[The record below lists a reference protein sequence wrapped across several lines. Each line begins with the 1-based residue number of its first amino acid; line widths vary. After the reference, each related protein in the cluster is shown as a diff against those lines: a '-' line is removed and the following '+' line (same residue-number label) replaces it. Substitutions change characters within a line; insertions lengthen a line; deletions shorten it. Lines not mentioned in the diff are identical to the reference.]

1 MKERNNVKNII
12 ENVTVFFLF
21 LLPLFSTVF
30 LYNKI
35 STLIQVIFVF
45 LLLFV
50 TLILYKDSRKNI
62 KWMIL
67 YYVLCLIYLGVSF
80 YHQESFKSLL
90 PSSYG
95 FNIVSELLTILKLIT
110 PITFIYSLY
119 YIKLPFKKY
128 MLVLKVWCILFAGSI
143 VLTNI
148 FKISLGSYSDTFIT
162 KNIFEWNKYNY
173 YKYTASKGYFMYAN
187 QVSALCIIFLLMF
200 IYDYLYNSKKSIIY
214 VLLVSLAMLML
225 GTRVSTLGGLLTLVF
240 AIIFYFIINIFNKI
254 SIKKRIYILVIPV
267 LGWVLLLQVSPYN
280 NRSIELNR
288 SMDIDINRHMD
299 DTSIVDDKAIAMDD
313 TSMNV
318 DKTKYVYQN
327 YNKDYLPKVFF
338 EKYYP
343 IKYDEEFWYNFV
355 KNNSIDKINY
365 RYIEKSII
373 RRVVEVNNNALDKYI
388 GISNTRIQ
396 NIVNIESDFYLHYY
410 AFGII
415 GSIILLIIYLI
426 LFIYA
431 FNNFVK
437 IQNYYAFIMLSC
449 VVLFLFSAFLTG
461 NIINS
466 INAVLPFIF
475 VVSGFI
481 YKDNKEIN

>member
-1 MKERNNVKNII
+1 MKERKNVKNII

-35 STLIQVIFVF
+35 STLIQIIFVF

-50 TLILYKDSRKNI
+50 TLIFYKDSRKNI

-80 YHQESFKSLL
+80 YHQEYFKSLL

-288 SMDIDINRHMD
+288 SINRHMD
-299 DTSIVDDKAIAMDD
+299 DTSIVDDKAIVMDD

-327 YNKDYLPKVFF
+327 YNKEYLPKVFF

-426 LFIYA
+426 LIIYA

-437 IQNYYAFIMLSC
+437 IQNYYAFTMLSC
-449 VVLFLFSAFLTG
+449 VVLFLFSAYLTG

-466 INAVLPFIF
+466 INTVLSFIF
-475 VVSGFI
+475 VVSGVI
-481 YKDNKEIN
+481 YEK

>member
-1 MKERNNVKNII
+1 MKEGKNVKNII

-35 STLIQVIFVF
+35 STLIQIIFVF

-80 YHQESFKSLL
+80 YHQEFFKSLL

-128 MLVLKVWCILFAGSI
+128 MLVLKVWCLLFAGSI

-187 QVSALCIIFLLMF
+187 QVSALCILFLLMF
-200 IYDYLYNSKKSIIY
+200 IYDYLYNNKKSIIY

-225 GTRVSTLGGLLTLVF
+225 GTRVSTLGGLLTLIF
-240 AIIFYFIINIFNKI
+240 AIMFYFIINIFNKI
-254 SIKKRIYILVIPV
+254 RIKKRIYILVIPV
-267 LGWVLLLQVSPYN
+267 LGWILLLQVSPYN
-280 NRSIELNR
+280 NRNIELNR
-288 SMDIDINRHMD
+288 SLNRHMD
-299 DTSIVDDKAIAMDD
+299 DTSIVDGNSIVMDD

-318 DKTKYVYQN
+318 DKIKYVYQN

-355 KNNSIDKINY
+355 KNNGIDKINY

-396 NIVNIESDFYLHYY
+396 NIVNIESDFILHYY

-415 GSIILLIIYLI
+415 GSIILLVIYLI

-431 FNNFVK
+431 FINFVK
-437 IQNYYAFIMLSC
+437 MQNYYAFIMLSC

-475 VVSGFI
+475 VVSGVI
-481 YKDNKEIN
+481 YEK

>member
-119 YIKLPFKKY
+119 YIKMPFKKY

-187 QVSALCIIFLLMF
+187 QVSALCIIIFLMF

-288 SMDIDINRHMD
+288 DINSHMD
-299 DTSIVDDKAIAMDD
+299 DTSIVDDKAIVMDD
-313 TSMNV
+313 SSMGV

-343 IKYDEEFWYNFV
+343 IKYDEEFWYNFI

-396 NIVNIESDFYLHYY
+396 NIVNIESDFILHYY

-415 GSIILLIIYLI
+415 GSIILLVIYLI
-426 LFIYA
+426 LIIYA

-437 IQNYYAFIMLSC
+437 IQNYYAFTMLSC
-449 VVLFLFSAFLTG
+449 VVLFLFSAYLTG

-466 INAVLPFIF
+466 INTVLPFIF
-475 VVSGFI
+475 VVSGVI
-481 YKDNKEIN
+481 YEK

>member
-1 MKERNNVKNII
+1 MKERKNVKNII
-12 ENVTVFFLF
+12 ENVIVFFLF

-50 TLILYKDSRKNI
+50 TLIFYKDSRKNI

-254 SIKKRIYILVIPV
+254 SIKKRIYILIIPV

-288 SMDIDINRHMD
+288 SMNRHMD
-299 DTSIVDDKAIAMDD
+299 DTSIVDDKAIVMDD
-313 TSMNV
+313 TSINL

-373 RRVVEVNNNALDKYI
+373 RRVVEVNNNAIDKYI

-415 GSIILLIIYLI
+415 GSIILLVIYLI
-426 LFIYA
+426 LFIYT

-437 IQNYYAFIMLSC
+437 IQNYYAFTMLSC

-466 INAVLPFIF
+466 INTVLPFIF
-475 VVSGFI
+475 VVSGVI
-481 YKDNKEIN
+481 YEK

>member
-119 YIKLPFKKY
+119 YIKMPFKKY

-187 QVSALCIIFLLMF
+187 QVSALCIIIFLMF

-288 SMDIDINRHMD
+288 SINKHMD
-299 DTSIVDDKAIAMDD
+299 DTSIVDDKAIVMDD

-343 IKYDEEFWYNFV
+343 IKYDEEFWYNFI

-396 NIVNIESDFYLHYY
+396 NIVNIESDFILHYY

-415 GSIILLIIYLI
+415 GSIILLVIYLI
-426 LFIYA
+426 LIIYA

-437 IQNYYAFIMLSC
+437 IQNYYAFTMLSC
-449 VVLFLFSAFLTG
+449 VVLFLFSAYLTG

-466 INAVLPFIF
+466 INTVLPFIF
-475 VVSGFI
+475 VVSGVI
-481 YKDNKEIN
+481 YEK

>member
-50 TLILYKDSRKNI
+50 TLIFYKDSRKNI

-254 SIKKRIYILVIPV
+254 SIKKRIYTLVIPV

-288 SMDIDINRHMD
+288 SINRHMD
-299 DTSIVDDKAIAMDD
+299 EASIVDDKAIVMDD
-313 TSMNV
+313 TSMDV

-355 KNNSIDKINY
+355 KNNGIDKINY

-373 RRVVEVNNNALDKYI
+373 RRVVEVNNNSLDKYI

-415 GSIILLIIYLI
+415 GSIILLVIYLI

-431 FNNFVK
+431 FINFVK
-437 IQNYYAFIMLSC
+437 MQNYYAFIMLSC

-466 INAVLPFIF
+466 INTVLPFIF
-475 VVSGFI
+475 VVSGAI
-481 YKDNKEIN
+481 YE

>member
-1 MKERNNVKNII
+1 MKERKNVKNII

-21 LLPLFSTVF
+21 LLPLFSIVF

-67 YYVLCLIYLGVSF
+67 YYVVCLIYLGVSF
-80 YHQESFKSLL
+80 YHQEYFKSLL

-162 KNIFEWNKYNY
+162 KNIFEWSKYNY

-187 QVSALCIIFLLMF
+187 QVSALCILFLLMF
-200 IYDYLYNSKKSIIY
+200 IYDYLYNNKKSIIY

-254 SIKKRIYILVIPV
+254 RIKKRIYILVIPV

-288 SMDIDINRHMD
+288 SMNRHMD
-299 DTSIVDDKAIAMDD
+299 DTSIVDDKAIVMDD
-313 TSMNV
+313 TSMDV

-426 LFIYA
+426 LFIYT

-466 INAVLPFIF
+466 INTVLPFIF
-475 VVSGFI
+475 VVSGVI
-481 YKDNKEIN
+481 YE

>member
-1 MKERNNVKNII
+1 MKERKNVKNII

-35 STLIQVIFVF
+35 STLIQIIFVF

-50 TLILYKDSRKNI
+50 TLIFYKDSRKNI

-187 QVSALCIIFLLMF
+187 QVSALCIIIFLMF

-214 VLLVSLAMLML
+214 VLLVILAMLML

-288 SMDIDINRHMD
+288 SMNRHMD
-299 DTSIVDDKAIAMDD
+299 DTSIVDDKAIVMDD
-313 TSMNV
+313 TSMDV

-426 LFIYA
+426 LFIYT

-437 IQNYYAFIMLSC
+437 IQNYYTFIMLSC

-466 INAVLPFIF
+466 INTVLPFIF
-475 VVSGFI
+475 VVSGVI
-481 YKDNKEIN
+481 YE

>member
-1 MKERNNVKNII
+1 MKERKNVKNII

-62 KWMIL
+62 IWMIL

-187 QVSALCIIFLLMF
+187 QVSALCIIIFLMF

-267 LGWVLLLQVSPYN
+267 LGWVLLLHVSPYN

-288 SMDIDINRHMD
+288 SINRHMD
-299 DTSIVDDKAIAMDD
+299 DTSIVDDKAIVMDD

-343 IKYDEEFWYNFV
+343 IKYDEEFWYNFI

-415 GSIILLIIYLI
+415 GSIILLVIYLI

-475 VVSGFI
+475 VVSGVI
-481 YKDNKEIN
+481 YEK

>member
-1 MKERNNVKNII
+1 MKERKNVKNII

-35 STLIQVIFVF
+35 STLIQIIFVF

-50 TLILYKDSRKNI
+50 TLIFYKDSRKNI

-288 SMDIDINRHMD
+288 SMNRHMD
-299 DTSIVDDKAIAMDD
+299 DTSIVDDKAIVLDD
-313 TSMNV
+313 TSMNL

-388 GISNTRIQ
+388 GISNSRIQ

-415 GSIILLIIYLI
+415 GSIILLVVYLI
-426 LFIYA
+426 LFVYT

-437 IQNYYAFIMLSC
+437 IQNYYAFTMLSC

-466 INAVLPFIF
+466 INTVLPFIF
-475 VVSGFI
+475 IVSGVI
-481 YKDNKEIN
+481 YEK

>member
-80 YHQESFKSLL
+80 YHQEYFKSLL

-288 SMDIDINRHMD
+288 SINRHMD
-299 DTSIVDDKAIAMDD
+299 EASIVDDKAIVMDD
-313 TSMNV
+313 TSMDV

-415 GSIILLIIYLI
+415 GSIILLVIYLI

-437 IQNYYAFIMLSC
+437 IQNYYAFTMLSC

-475 VVSGFI
+475 VVSGVI
-481 YKDNKEIN
+481 YEGKIEKDGVC

>member
-1 MKERNNVKNII
+1 MKERKNVKNII

-50 TLILYKDSRKNI
+50 TLIFYKDSRKNI

-95 FNIVSELLTILKLIT
+95 FNIVSELLTILKLII

-162 KNIFEWNKYNY
+162 KNIFEWSKYNY

-254 SIKKRIYILVIPV
+254 SIKKRIYTLVIPV

-288 SMDIDINRHMD
+288 SINRHMD
-299 DTSIVDDKAIAMDD
+299 DTSIVDDKAIVMDD
-313 TSMNV
+313 TTMDV

-388 GISNTRIQ
+388 GISNSRIQ
-396 NIVNIESDFYLHYY
+396 NIVNIESDFILHYY

-415 GSIILLIIYLI
+415 GSIILLVIYLI
-426 LFIYA
+426 LFIYT

-437 IQNYYAFIMLSC
+437 IQNYYAFTMLSC
-449 VVLFLFSAFLTG
+449 VVLFLFSAYLTG

-466 INAVLPFIF
+466 INTVLPFIF
-475 VVSGFI
+475 VVSGVI
-481 YKDNKEIN
+481 YEK

>member
-1 MKERNNVKNII
+1 MKERKNVKNII

-35 STLIQVIFVF
+35 STLIQIIFVF
-45 LLLFV
+45 LLLIV

-80 YHQESFKSLL
+80 YHQEYFKSLL

-162 KNIFEWNKYNY
+162 KNIFEWSKYNY

-288 SMDIDINRHMD
+288 SINRHMD
-299 DTSIVDDKAIAMDD
+299 EASIVDDKAIVMDD
-313 TSMNV
+313 TSMDV

-373 RRVVEVNNNALDKYI
+373 RRVVEVNNNALDKFI

-396 NIVNIESDFYLHYY
+396 NIVNIESDFILHYY

-415 GSIILLIIYLI
+415 GSIILLVIYLI
-426 LFIYA
+426 LFIYT

-437 IQNYYAFIMLSC
+437 IQNYYAFTMLSC

-466 INAVLPFIF
+466 INVVLPFIF
-475 VVSGFI
+475 VVSGVI
-481 YKDNKEIN
+481 YEK

>member
-1 MKERNNVKNII
+1 MKEGKNVKNII

-35 STLIQVIFVF
+35 STLIQIIFVF

-80 YHQESFKSLL
+80 YHQEFFKSLL

-128 MLVLKVWCILFAGSI
+128 MLVLKVWCLLFAGSI

-187 QVSALCIIFLLMF
+187 QASALCILFLLMF
-200 IYDYLYNSKKSIIY
+200 IYDYLYNNKKSIIY

-225 GTRVSTLGGLLTLVF
+225 GTRVSTLGGLLTLIF
-240 AIIFYFIINIFNKI
+240 AIMFYFIINIFNKI
-254 SIKKRIYILVIPV
+254 RIKKRIYILVIPV
-267 LGWVLLLQVSPYN
+267 LGWILLLQVSPYN
-280 NRSIELNR
+280 NRNIELNR
-288 SMDIDINRHMD
+288 SLNRHMD
-299 DTSIVDDKAIAMDD
+299 DTSIVDGNSIVMDD

-318 DKTKYVYQN
+318 DKIKYVYQN

-355 KNNSIDKINY
+355 KNNGIDKINY

-396 NIVNIESDFYLHYY
+396 NIVNIESDFILHYY

-415 GSIILLIIYLI
+415 GSIILLVIYLI

-431 FNNFVK
+431 FINFVK
-437 IQNYYAFIMLSC
+437 MQNYYAFIMLSC
-449 VVLFLFSAFLTG
+449 VVLFLLSAFLTG

-475 VVSGFI
+475 VVSGVI
-481 YKDNKEIN
+481 YEK

>member
-12 ENVTVFFLF
+12 ENVNVFFLF

-80 YHQESFKSLL
+80 YHQEYFKSLL

-225 GTRVSTLGGLLTLVF
+225 GTRVSTLGGLLTLIF

-288 SMDIDINRHMD
+288 SINRHMD
-299 DTSIVDDKAIAMDD
+299 EASIVDDKAIVMDD

-388 GISNTRIQ
+388 GISNSRIQ

-415 GSIILLIIYLI
+415 GSIILLVIYLI

-475 VVSGFI
+475 VVSGAI
-481 YKDNKEIN
+481 YEK

>member
-1 MKERNNVKNII
+1 MKERKNVKNII

-35 STLIQVIFVF
+35 STLIQIIFVF

-80 YHQESFKSLL
+80 YHQEYFKSLL

-173 YKYTASKGYFMYAN
+173 YKYTASKGYFIYAN

-240 AIIFYFIINIFNKI
+240 AIIFYFIISIFNKI

-288 SMDIDINRHMD
+288 SINRHMD
-299 DTSIVDDKAIAMDD
+299 DTSIVDDKAIVMDD
-313 TSMNV
+313 TSMDV

-343 IKYDEEFWYNFV
+343 IKYDEEFWYNFI

-396 NIVNIESDFYLHYY
+396 NIVNIESDFILHYY

-415 GSIILLIIYLI
+415 GSIILLVIYLI

-475 VVSGFI
+475 VVSGVI
-481 YKDNKEIN
+481 YEK

>member
-1 MKERNNVKNII
+1 MKERKNVKNII

-50 TLILYKDSRKNI
+50 TLIFYKDSRKNI

-267 LGWVLLLQVSPYN
+267 LGWILLLQVSPYN
-280 NRSIELNR
+280 NRSLELNR
-288 SMDIDINRHMD
+288 SINRHMD
-299 DTSIVDDKAIAMDD
+299 DTSIVDDNAIVMDD

-415 GSIILLIIYLI
+415 GSIILLVIYLI

-437 IQNYYAFIMLSC
+437 IQNYYAFTMLSC
-449 VVLFLFSAFLTG
+449 VVLFLFSAYLTG

-466 INAVLPFIF
+466 INIVLPFIF
-475 VVSGFI
+475 VVSGVI
-481 YKDNKEIN
+481 YEK

>member
-288 SMDIDINRHMD
+288 SINRHMD
-299 DTSIVDDKAIAMDD
+299 DTSIVDDKAIVMDD
-313 TSMNV
+313 TSMGV

-343 IKYDEEFWYNFV
+343 IKYDEEFWYYFV

-373 RRVVEVNNNALDKYI
+373 RRVVEVNNNAIDKYI

-396 NIVNIESDFYLHYY
+396 NIVNIESDFILHYY

-415 GSIILLIIYLI
+415 GSIILLVIYLI

-437 IQNYYAFIMLSC
+437 IQNYYAFTMLSC

-466 INAVLPFIF
+466 INAVLSFIF
-475 VVSGFI
+475 VVSGVI
-481 YKDNKEIN
+481 YEK

>member
-1 MKERNNVKNII
+1 MKERKNVKNII
-12 ENVTVFFLF
+12 ENVIVFFLF

-50 TLILYKDSRKNI
+50 TLIFYKDSRKNI

-128 MLVLKVWCILFAGSI
+128 MLVLKVWCLLFAGSI

-162 KNIFEWNKYNY
+162 KNIFEWSKYNY

-225 GTRVSTLGGLLTLVF
+225 GTRVSTLGGLLTLIF

-288 SMDIDINRHMD
+288 SINRHMD
-299 DTSIVDDKAIAMDD
+299 DTSIVDDKAIVMDD
-313 TSMNV
+313 TSMGV

-415 GSIILLIIYLI
+415 GSIILLVIYLI
-426 LFIYA
+426 LFIYT

-437 IQNYYAFIMLSC
+437 IQNYCAFTMLSC

-466 INAVLPFIF
+466 INTVLPFIF
-475 VVSGFI
+475 VVSGGI
-481 YKDNKEIN
+481 YEK

>member
-1 MKERNNVKNII
+1 MKEEKNIRNII

-35 STLIQVIFVF
+35 STLIQIIFVF

-50 TLILYKDSRKNI
+50 TLIFYKDSRKNI

-80 YHQESFKSLL
+80 YHQEYFKSLL
-90 PSSYG
+90 PSSYD

-173 YKYTASKGYFMYAN
+173 YKYSASKGYFMYAN

-267 LGWVLLLQVSPYN
+267 LGWILLLQVSPYN

-288 SMDIDINRHMD
+288 SINRHMD
-299 DTSIVDDKAIAMDD
+299 DTSIVDDKAIVMDD

-373 RRVVEVNNNALDKYI
+373 RRVVDVNNNALDKYI

-415 GSIILLIIYLI
+415 GSIILLIIYLM

-466 INAVLPFIF
+466 INTVLPFIF
-475 VVSGFI
+475 VVSGVI
-481 YKDNKEIN
+481 YEK

>member
-50 TLILYKDSRKNI
+50 TLIFYKDSRKNI

-254 SIKKRIYILVIPV
+254 SIKKRIYTLVIPV

-288 SMDIDINRHMD
+288 SINRHMD
-299 DTSIVDDKAIAMDD
+299 EASIVDDKAIVMDD
-313 TSMNV
+313 TSMDV

-355 KNNSIDKINY
+355 KNNGIDKINY

-373 RRVVEVNNNALDKYI
+373 RRVVEVNNNSLDKYI

-396 NIVNIESDFYLHYY
+396 NIVNIESDFILHYY

-415 GSIILLIIYLI
+415 GSIILLVIYLI

-431 FNNFVK
+431 FINFVK
-437 IQNYYAFIMLSC
+437 MQNYYAFIMLSC

-466 INAVLPFIF
+466 INTVLPFIF
-475 VVSGFI
+475 VVSGAI
-481 YKDNKEIN
+481 YE

>member
-1 MKERNNVKNII
+1 MKEEKNVKNII

-67 YYVLCLIYLGVSF
+67 YYVVCLIYLGVSF
-80 YHQESFKSLL
+80 YHQEYFKSLL

-288 SMDIDINRHMD
+288 SINRHMD
-299 DTSIVDDKAIAMDD
+299 DTSIVDDKAIVMDD

-388 GISNTRIQ
+388 GISNSRIQ
-396 NIVNIESDFYLHYY
+396 NIVNIESDFILHYY

-466 INAVLPFIF
+466 INTVLPFIF
-475 VVSGFI
+475 VVSGAI
-481 YKDNKEIN
+481 YE

>member
-12 ENVTVFFLF
+12 ENVNVFFLF

-35 STLIQVIFVF
+35 STLIQIIFVF

-50 TLILYKDSRKNI
+50 TLIFYKDSRKNI

-119 YIKLPFKKY
+119 YIKMPFKKY

-148 FKISLGSYSDTFIT
+148 FKISLGSYNDTFIT

-280 NRSIELNR
+280 NRNIELNR
-288 SMDIDINRHMD
+288 SINRHMD
-299 DTSIVDDKAIAMDD
+299 DTSIVDDKAIVMDD
-313 TSMNV
+313 TSMDV

-396 NIVNIESDFYLHYY
+396 NIVNIESDFILHYY

-415 GSIILLIIYLI
+415 GSIILLVIYLI

-437 IQNYYAFIMLSC
+437 IQNYYAFTMLSC

-466 INAVLPFIF
+466 INTVLPFIF
-475 VVSGFI
+475 VVSGVI
-481 YKDNKEIN
+481 YEK

>member
-35 STLIQVIFVF
+35 STLIQIIFVF

-50 TLILYKDSRKNI
+50 TLIFYKDSRKNI

-173 YKYTASKGYFMYAN
+173 YKYTASKGYFIYAN

-225 GTRVSTLGGLLTLVF
+225 GTRVSTLGGLLTFVF

-288 SMDIDINRHMD
+288 SMNRHMD
-299 DTSIVDDKAIAMDD
+299 DTSIVDDKAIVMDD

-343 IKYDEEFWYNFV
+343 IKYDEDFWYNFV

-415 GSIILLIIYLI
+415 GSIILLVIYLI
-426 LFIYA
+426 LFIYT

-481 YKDNKEIN
+481 YEGKIEKDGVC

>member
-1 MKERNNVKNII
+1 MKERDNVKNII

-35 STLIQVIFVF
+35 STLIQIIFVF

-80 YHQESFKSLL
+80 YHQEYFKSLL

-162 KNIFEWNKYNY
+162 KNIFEWNKHNY

-187 QVSALCIIFLLMF
+187 QVSALCIIIFLMF

-214 VLLVSLAMLML
+214 ILLVSFAMLML

-288 SMDIDINRHMD
+288 SMNRHMD
-299 DTSIVDDKAIAMDD
+299 DTSIVDDKAIVMDD

-373 RRVVEVNNNALDKYI
+373 RRVVEVNNNPLDKYI

-415 GSIILLIIYLI
+415 GSIILLVIYLI
-426 LFIYA
+426 LFIYT

-437 IQNYYAFIMLSC
+437 IQNYYAFTMLSC

-466 INAVLPFIF
+466 INTVLPFIF
-475 VVSGFI
+475 VVSGVI
-481 YKDNKEIN
+481 YEK

>member
-1 MKERNNVKNII
+1 MKERDNVKNII

-35 STLIQVIFVF
+35 STLIQIIFVF

-254 SIKKRIYILVIPV
+254 SIKKRIYILVISV

-288 SMDIDINRHMD
+288 SINRHMD
-299 DTSIVDDKAIAMDD
+299 EASIVDDKTIVMDD
-313 TSMNV
+313 TSMDV

-475 VVSGFI
+475 VVSGVI
-481 YKDNKEIN
+481 YEGKIEKDGVC

>member
-35 STLIQVIFVF
+35 STLIQIIFVF

-50 TLILYKDSRKNI
+50 TLIFYKDSRKNI

-80 YHQESFKSLL
+80 YHQEYFKSLL

-162 KNIFEWNKYNY
+162 KNIFEWSKYNY

-267 LGWVLLLQVSPYN
+267 LGWVLLLHVSPYN

-288 SMDIDINRHMD
+288 SINRHMD
-299 DTSIVDDKAIAMDD
+299 DTSIVDDKAIVMDD

-415 GSIILLIIYLI
+415 GSIILLVIYLI

-437 IQNYYAFIMLSC
+437 IQNYYAFTMLSC
-449 VVLFLFSAFLTG
+449 VVLFLFSAYLTG

-466 INAVLPFIF
+466 INTVLPFIF
-475 VVSGFI
+475 VVSGVI
-481 YKDNKEIN
+481 YEK

>member
-1 MKERNNVKNII
+1 MKERKNVKNII

-50 TLILYKDSRKNI
+50 TLIFYKDSRKNI

-95 FNIVSELLTILKLIT
+95 FNIVSELLTILKLII

-162 KNIFEWNKYNY
+162 KNIFEWSKYNY

-254 SIKKRIYILVIPV
+254 SIKKRIYTLVIPV

-288 SMDIDINRHMD
+288 SINRHMD
-299 DTSIVDDKAIAMDD
+299 DTSIVDDKAIVMDD
-313 TSMNV
+313 TSMDV

-396 NIVNIESDFYLHYY
+396 NIVNIESDFILHYY

-415 GSIILLIIYLI
+415 GSIILLVIYLI
-426 LFIYA
+426 LFIYT

-437 IQNYYAFIMLSC
+437 IQNYYAFTMLSC

-466 INAVLPFIF
+466 INTVLPFIF
-475 VVSGFI
+475 VVSGVI
-481 YKDNKEIN
+481 YEK

>member
-1 MKERNNVKNII
+1 MKERKNVKNII

-35 STLIQVIFVF
+35 STLIQIIFVF

-50 TLILYKDSRKNI
+50 TLIFYKDSRKNI

-80 YHQESFKSLL
+80 YHQEYFKSLL

-95 FNIVSELLTILKLIT
+95 FNIVSELLTILKLII

-119 YIKLPFKKY
+119 YIKMPFKKY

-288 SMDIDINRHMD
+288 SINSHMD
-299 DTSIVDDKAIAMDD
+299 DTSIVDDKAIVMDD

-415 GSIILLIIYLI
+415 GSIILLVIYLI

-437 IQNYYAFIMLSC
+437 IQNYYAFTMLSC
-449 VVLFLFSAFLTG
+449 VVLFLFSAYLTG

-466 INAVLPFIF
+466 INTVLSFIF
-475 VVSGFI
+475 VVSGVI
-481 YKDNKEIN
+481 YEK

>member
-267 LGWVLLLQVSPYN
+267 LGWVLLLHVSPYN

-288 SMDIDINRHMD
+288 SINRHMD
-299 DTSIVDDKAIAMDD
+299 DTSIVDDKAIVMDD
-313 TSMNV
+313 TSMDV

-396 NIVNIESDFYLHYY
+396 NIVNIEVIFIYIIMLLVLLEVLFYL
-410 AFGII
+410 
-415 GSIILLIIYLI
+415 
-426 LFIYA
+426 LFI
-431 FNNFVK
+431 
-437 IQNYYAFIMLSC
+437 
-449 VVLFLFSAFLTG
+449 
-461 NIINS
+461 
-466 INAVLPFIF
+466 
-475 VVSGFI
+475 
-481 YKDNKEIN
+481 

>member
-267 LGWVLLLQVSPYN
+267 LGWVLLLHVSPYN

-288 SMDIDINRHMD
+288 SINRHMD
-299 DTSIVDDKAIAMDD
+299 DTSIVDDKAIVMDD
-313 TSMNV
+313 TSMDV

-338 EKYYP
+338 EKYYQ

-415 GSIILLIIYLI
+415 GSIILLVIYLI

-475 VVSGFI
+475 VVSGVI
-481 YKDNKEIN
+481 YEGKIEKDGVC

>member
-35 STLIQVIFVF
+35 STLIQIIFVF

-80 YHQESFKSLL
+80 YHQEFFKSLL

-187 QVSALCIIFLLMF
+187 QVSALCIIFLLIF

-288 SMDIDINRHMD
+288 SINRHMD
-299 DTSIVDDKAIAMDD
+299 DTSIVDDKAIVMDD

-327 YNKDYLPKVFF
+327 YNKEYLPKVFF

-388 GISNTRIQ
+388 GISNSRIQ

-415 GSIILLIIYLI
+415 GSIILLVIYLI

-437 IQNYYAFIMLSC
+437 IQNYYAFTMLSC

-466 INAVLPFIF
+466 INTVLPFIF
-475 VVSGFI
+475 VVSGVI
-481 YKDNKEIN
+481 YEK

>member
-1 MKERNNVKNII
+1 MKERDNVKNII

-45 LLLFV
+45 LLLFF

-119 YIKLPFKKY
+119 YIKLPYKKY

-200 IYDYLYNSKKSIIY
+200 IYDYLCNSKKSIIY
-214 VLLVSLAMLML
+214 ILLVSLAMLML

-254 SIKKRIYILVIPV
+254 SIKKRIYLLVIPV

-288 SMDIDINRHMD
+288 SINRHMD

-373 RRVVEVNNNALDKYI
+373 RRVVEVNNNELDKYI

-415 GSIILLIIYLI
+415 GSIILLVIYLI

-466 INAVLPFIF
+466 INTVLPFIF
-475 VVSGFI
+475 VVSGVI
-481 YKDNKEIN
+481 YEK

>member
-1 MKERNNVKNII
+1 MKERDNVKNII

-35 STLIQVIFVF
+35 STLIQIIFVF

-80 YHQESFKSLL
+80 YHQEYFKSLL

-187 QVSALCIIFLLMF
+187 QVSALCIIIFLMF

-288 SMDIDINRHMD
+288 SINRHMD
-299 DTSIVDDKAIAMDD
+299 EASIVDDKAIVMDD
-313 TSMNV
+313 TSMDV

-426 LFIYA
+426 LFIYV

-475 VVSGFI
+475 VVSGVI
-481 YKDNKEIN
+481 YEGKIEKDGVC

>member
-1 MKERNNVKNII
+1 MKEGKNVKNII

-30 LYNKI
+30 LYNRI
-35 STLIQVIFVF
+35 STLIQIIFVF
-45 LLLFV
+45 LLLIV

-148 FKISLGSYSDTFIT
+148 FKISLGSYSNSFIT

-200 IYDYLYNSKKSIIY
+200 IYDYLYNNKKSIIY

-225 GTRVSTLGGLLTLVF
+225 GTRVSTLGGLLTLIF

-254 SIKKRIYILVIPV
+254 RIKKRIYILVIPV

-288 SMDIDINRHMD
+288 SLNSHMD
-299 DTSIVDDKAIAMDD
+299 DTSIVDGNSIVMDD

-318 DKTKYVYQN
+318 DKIKYVYQN

-355 KNNSIDKINY
+355 KNNSINKINY

-373 RRVVEVNNNALDKYI
+373 RRVVEVNNNSLDKYI

-396 NIVNIESDFYLHYY
+396 NIVNIESDFILHYY

-426 LFIYA
+426 LFIYT

-437 IQNYYAFIMLSC
+437 IQNYYAFTMLSC

-466 INAVLPFIF
+466 INTVLPFIF
-475 VVSGFI
+475 VVSGVI
-481 YKDNKEIN
+481 YEK

>member
-1 MKERNNVKNII
+1 MKERKNVKNII

-267 LGWVLLLQVSPYN
+267 LGWILLLQVSPYN
-280 NRSIELNR
+280 NRSLELNR
-288 SMDIDINRHMD
+288 SMNRHMD

-313 TSMNV
+313 TSINL

-415 GSIILLIIYLI
+415 GSIILLVIYLI

-437 IQNYYAFIMLSC
+437 IQNYYAFTMLSC

-481 YKDNKEIN
+481 YEGKIEKDGVC

>member
-1 MKERNNVKNII
+1 MKERKNVKNII

-35 STLIQVIFVF
+35 STLIQIIFVF

-50 TLILYKDSRKNI
+50 TLIFYKDSRKNI

-240 AIIFYFIINIFNKI
+240 VIIFYFIINIFNKI

-288 SMDIDINRHMD
+288 SINSHMD
-299 DTSIVDDKAIAMDD
+299 DTSIVDDKAIVMDD

-373 RRVVEVNNNALDKYI
+373 RRVVEVNNNALDKFI

-396 NIVNIESDFYLHYY
+396 NIVNIESDFILHYY

-415 GSIILLIIYLI
+415 GSIILLVIYLI

-437 IQNYYAFIMLSC
+437 IQNYYAFTMLSC

-466 INAVLPFIF
+466 INTVLPFIF
-475 VVSGFI
+475 VVSGVI
-481 YKDNKEIN
+481 YEK

>member
-1 MKERNNVKNII
+1 MKERKNVKNII
-12 ENVTVFFLF
+12 ENVIVFFLF

-214 VLLVSLAMLML
+214 VLLVSIAMLML

-267 LGWVLLLQVSPYN
+267 LGWVLLLHVSPYN

-288 SMDIDINRHMD
+288 SINRHMD
-299 DTSIVDDKAIAMDD
+299 DTSIVDDKAIVMDD

-396 NIVNIESDFYLHYY
+396 NIVNIESDFILHYY

-415 GSIILLIIYLI
+415 GSIILLVIYLI
-426 LFIYA
+426 LFIYT

-437 IQNYYAFIMLSC
+437 IQNYYAFTMLSC

-466 INAVLPFIF
+466 INTVLPFIF
-475 VVSGFI
+475 VVSGVI
-481 YKDNKEIN
+481 YEK

>member
-35 STLIQVIFVF
+35 STLIQIIFVF

-80 YHQESFKSLL
+80 YHQEFFKSLL

-119 YIKLPFKKY
+119 YMKIPYKKY

-254 SIKKRIYILVIPV
+254 SIKKRIYILVISV

-288 SMDIDINRHMD
+288 SINRHMD
-299 DTSIVDDKAIAMDD
+299 EASIVDDKAIVMDD
-313 TSMNV
+313 TSMDV

-475 VVSGFI
+475 VVSGVI
-481 YKDNKEIN
+481 YEGKIEKDGVC